1 MLSAVQFCLN
11 ISFRD
16 VEKIWCYLQ
25 LIIWCVPF
33 LKHFVHSQFQQKT
46 NTFSP
51 TDYFIDPIAH
61 AEKKKSIQ
69 KGRQIAIS

>member
-1 MLSAVQFCLN
+1 MLKRSGVIYSSLFDVFLSSSILSILS
-11 ISFRD
+11 ISR
-16 VEKIWCYLQ
+16 KQ
-25 LIIWCVPF
+25 
-33 LKHFVHSQFQQKT
+33 
-46 NTFSP
+46 TFSP